1 MLQGKR
7 RIIFII
13 IILIFLN
20 PFLLYTK
27 VNVEATDVKVST
39 IHSIE
44 SEKPTIDGAIDIDEW
59 KEAIPLT
66 VTFYDLDDQ
75 SNTLDITVYSLFD
88 NSYALYL
95 GIVIP
100 LEGEILD
107 SFLIMFKTNAT
118 EELVKFEL
126 SGPELGDG
134 HDLKYF
140 DPDNNSTEDYFIKDG
155 GMDEDRYSG
164 GTDDGTGKCTNDSAN
179 IYIEMAIPFNTGDS
193 IGCDI
198 AIDYGDSV
206 DCFLYAYREDTI
218 FSQIRI
224 DDEETEYCELVI
236 EKLEAPVLEEISP
249 SIDADGN
256 VTLEWNNIIQADSYN
271 IYRETSII
279 TDISELTPI
288 VNVVDTYYDDSNL
301 PNNEIYFFVITAVNQ
316 YSESN
321 PSNVGYVTVTPP
333 PETVT
338 ETPPPV
344 TETPPPETTTQNFTL
359 TTTLENGIIFGVSA
373 LSVGVVLTVAVVAIR
388 RKRLG

>member
-7 RIIFII
+7 KIIFII

-39 IHSIE
+39 IHSIV

-66 VTFYDLDDQ
+66 VTLYDIDDQ
-75 SNTLDITVYSLFD
+75 SNTFDISVYSLFD
-88 NSYALYL
+88 NSSALYL

-100 LEGEILD
+100 LEGQILD

-118 EELVKFEL
+118 GELVNFEL

-140 DPDNNSTEDYFIKDG
+140 DPDNNSTEDYYTKDG
-155 GMDEDRYSG
+155 GNMDEDLYNG

-193 IGCDI
+193 IGRDI
-198 AIDYGDSV
+198 AIDYGDSIN
-206 DCFLYAYREDTI
+206 CFLYAYRGTTI

-224 DDEETEYCELVI
+224 DDEEADYCELVI

-288 VNVVDTYYDDSNL
+288 ANVVETYYNDSNL
-301 PNNEIYFFVITAVNQ
+301 SNNETYFYVITAVNQ

-321 PSNVGYVTVTPP
+321 PSNIEYVTVIIITSAKSSIPIF
-333 PETVT
+333 VT
-338 ETPPPV
+338 LINISIFCTSV
-344 TETPPPETTTQNFTL
+344 F
-359 TTTLENGIIFGVSA
+359 II
-373 LSVGVVLTVAVVAIR
+373 
-388 RKRLG
+388 RKRRN